1 MKTKNSMEA
10 MSKKTKDKPDVPTA
24 GGEKKQSKGKKQ
36 PVPCRNQHE
45 RKRKKETSEKENDQ
59 KKQKAQKKKEKE
71 ISEKQ
76 KEEKK
81 LEKAQKKKALD
92 ERDYNLLDQLSQLNK
107 SVLVFSEHEQEIE
120 EKEKELER
128 RRLEI
133 SRKEEEM
140 RRKEAQK
147 GSLKHAR
154 DTRKENDVLSRLNKA
169 VVVTSKND
177 GEINEK
183 EKQLERRLDVSRKED
198 EVRRK
203 KRMSNTRENEA
214 LFNRLRNYV
223 EEKEEFTDELEEE
236 NIGKIMNIFK
246 LENSP
251 KKARAL
257 IG

>member
-1 MKTKNSMEA
+1 M
-10 MSKKTKDKPDVPTA
+10 
-24 GGEKKQSKGKKQ
+24 
-36 PVPCRNQHE
+36 
-45 RKRKKETSEKENDQ
+45 
-59 KKQKAQKKKEKE
+59 
-71 ISEKQ
+71 
-76 KEEKK
+76 
-81 LEKAQKKKALD
+81 EKAQKKKALD

-107 SVLVFSEHEQEIE
+107 SVVVFSEHEQEIE

-177 GEINEK
+177 GENKEK

-198 EVRRK
+198 EVRRR
-203 KRMSNTRENEA
+203 KRMSNTREHDE

-223 EEKEEFTDELEEE
+223 EEKGEFTDELEEE
-236 NIGKIMNIFK
+236 NIGKIMNILK